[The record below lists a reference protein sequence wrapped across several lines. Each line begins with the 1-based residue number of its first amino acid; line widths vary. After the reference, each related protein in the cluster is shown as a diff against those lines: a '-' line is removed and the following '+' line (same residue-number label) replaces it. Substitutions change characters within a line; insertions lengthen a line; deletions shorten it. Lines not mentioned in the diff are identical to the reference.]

1 MSWVDPSEYDPADI
15 CSICHEEYG
24 ITQAIY
30 KTPCHHLFHNNCLEA
45 YCQSQQGNIICP
57 LCRSNVEEAC
67 MDVWAFKTKTL
78 GNLNGNELF
87 HGNEHLLQ
95 IYHAQPDHANHAQ
108 LNEPQP
114 NMYGGRARR
123 TRRTRRTRRRKV
135 KSRRSRK

>member
-1 MSWVDPSEYDPADI
+1 
-15 CSICHEEYG
+15 
-24 ITQAIY
+24 
-30 KTPCHHLFHNNCLEA
+30 
-45 YCQSQQGNIICP
+45 
-57 LCRSNVEEAC
+57 

-87 HGNEHLLQ
+87 DGNEHLLQ